1 MNASPDTALTNQ
13 QFHALNVYR
22 RERTVVTVYL
32 VNGNRLQGRIASFD
46 AHTMLIRTPTMEA
59 LVYHHAV
66 STVER
71 AGSARRRTGGPPGQR
86 PSERGPE
93 RSTERSPVRGAE
105 RVPDRD
111 EHLDDEPPPVR
122 RAPPATAPTVTVT
135 RRRSRLTP
143 PRTE

>member
-71 AGSARRRTGGPPGQR
+71 AGSARRRAGGPPGQR
-86 PSERGPE
+86 PSERGAE
-93 RSTERSPVRGAE
+93 RGAE
-105 RVPDRD
+105 RGLDRAPDRG

-135 RRRSRLTP
+135 RRRSRLAP